1 MATIAENLAAIL
13 SAVYGREVRQ
23 SIHDALQQCYDN
35 TTAFTLAVDAAGNL
49 TLTFQDGTSHAVG
62 NVKGPKGDKGN
73 DFQYSDFTAEQL
85 AALKGEKGEQGVSP
99 TVSASRTGTETI
111 VTVTDKDGAHTFVI
125 NDGVSPAVSISKVG
139 KVTTVTITD
148 ASGSHT
154 FTVNDGVDGTGSGD
168 MSKSVYDK
176 DGTGVVDNAENAQ
189 KLENHPAS
197 DFALAAHIHEI
208 SSVAGLQTTLNTLQE
223 GLNTVTGD
231 VATLETTVAT
241 KAAQSDLTALQTTVA
256 GKVSAFKKTV
266 SIGTAWTGSAAPYT
280 QEVTVEGLLETDDV
294 DVVPIYDTNVDTA
307 QAEMEAY
314 ASMYHIDT
322 ANEKMTVY
330 AMEATTT
337 ALTVMIKGVR

>member
-35 TTAFTLAVDAAGNL
+35 TTAFTLPVDAAGNL

-125 NDGVSPAVSISKVG
+125 NDGVSPAVSTSKVG
-139 KVTTVTITD
+139 KVTTVSITD
-148 ASGSHT
+148 ASGVHT
-154 FTVNDGVDGTGSGD
+154 FTVNDGVDGAGSGD

-208 SSVAGLQTTLNTLQE
+208 SSVAGLQTTLN
-223 GLNTVTGD
+223 
-231 VATLETTVAT
+231 TLETTVAT

-322 ANEKMTVY
+322 ENGKMTVY

>member
-1 MATIAENLAAIL
+1 MATIAENLSAIL

-125 NDGVSPAVSISKVG
+125 NDGVSPAVSTSKVG
-139 KVTTVTITD
+139 KVTTVSITD
-148 ASGSHT
+148 ASGVHT
-154 FTVNDGVDGTGSGD
+154 FTVNDGVDGAGSGD

-208 SSVAGLQTTLNTLQE
+208 SSVAGLQTTLN
-223 GLNTVTGD
+223 
-231 VATLETTVAT
+231 TLETTVAT

-322 ANEKMTVY
+322 ENGKMTVY

>member
-125 NDGVSPAVSISKVG
+125 NDGVSPAVSTSKVG
-139 KVTTVTITD
+139 KVTTVSITD
-148 ASGSHT
+148 ASGVHT
-154 FTVNDGVDGTGSGD
+154 FTVNDGVDGAGSGD

-208 SSVAGLQTTLNTLQE
+208 SSVAGLQTTLN
-223 GLNTVTGD
+223 
-231 VATLETTVAT
+231 TLETTVAT

-322 ANEKMTVY
+322 ENGKMTVY